1 MRQAN
6 GGLNMNRGVLFLTA
20 ALIWP
25 LGAGAQEVVV
35 VGSKPALVGLG
46 PVLKAVSPN
55 APVARIDLAKPG
67 VPAPKPAPELA
78 PEAAPEPAADPTP
91 AIAFQPVP
99 EPAAPAAQP
108 DATPP
113 AEAIPEAQAVASQ
126 DATEA
131 GATVPGDQAPV
142 AEEPVAEEAV
152 SAEAVAGDAEAV
164 AGDAEQ
170 GVAEL
175 GDAPV
180 NPEPM
185 PEPEPDPSPDPVI
198 AACLSTGPTV
208 TARVPTGKAEAAARR
223 AALIAAIKPCIK
235 AAALDDAPA
244 EVLFLASEIAQGKR
258 DVATAYALLER
269 AAAKGLAAA
278 ETRLGDYHLFGVAPG
293 GEDVEK
299 AIAHFKAA
307 AEMGDPAGMTT
318 LALMHRVGKGV
329 PRDPARMVAL
339 LQKAADAGYH
349 FAQYRL
355 AQTYLN
361 GDGIAGRRDDSLGI
375 PDTAKA
381 VELYKAAAQAGNIT
395 AALEL
400 AALYGD
406 PNSGVPQ
413 DPVEQARLTLMASR
427 AGQLEATA
435 AMGVLYETG
444 QGVARNPE
452 VAALL
457 YVKALESGKV
467 GFDDLRKTGPRGWDY
482 DTAVAFQKILQDRGL
497 YDGALDG
504 VIGPGSR
511 AGALALAGVGE

>member
-1 MRQAN
+1 MK
-6 GGLNMNRGVLFLTA
+6 RGILFLTA

-25 LGAGAQEVVV
+25 LGAGAQEGVLA
-35 VGSKPALVGLG
+35 GAKPAMAGAAA
-46 PVLKAVSPN
+46 VLKAVSPN
-55 APVARIDLAKPG
+55 APVPRIDLAKPG
-67 VPAPKPAPELA
+67 VPSPKPAPEAAPDLA
-78 PEAAPEPAADPTP
+78 PAPAADPTP
-91 AIAFQPVP
+91 EIAPQPVP
-99 EPAAPAAQP
+99 EPTAPAAQP
-108 DATPP
+108 EAT
-113 AEAIPEAQAVASQ
+113 PEAQDVASQ
-126 DATEA
+126 DTPA
-131 GATVPGDQAPV
+131 GVAAPQIQA
-142 AEEPVAEEAV
+142 
-152 SAEAVAGDAEAV
+152 AVAADPVSEETVTEQAEGEDTEPGIAV
-164 AGDAEQ
+164 AA
-170 GVAEL
+170 
-175 GDAPV
+175 
-180 NPEPM
+180 PEPM
-185 PEPEPDPSPDPVI
+185 PAPEAAPDPDPGPDPDPTI
-198 AACLSTGPTV
+198 AACLSTGPSV
-208 TARVPTGKAEAAARR
+208 TAGVPTRKAEAAARR
-223 AALIAAIKPCIK
+223 AALIAAIKPCTK

-269 AAAKGLAAA
+269 AAAMGLAAA

-318 LALMHRVGKGV
+318 LALMYRVGKGV
-329 PRDPARMVAL
+329 PRDPARMVEL

-361 GDGIAGRRDDSLGI
+361 GDGIAGRRDDALGI
-375 PDTAKA
+375 PDPAKA
-381 VELYKAAAQAGNIT
+381 VQLYKAAAQAGNIT

-413 DPVEQARLTLMASR
+413 DPAEQARLTLMASR
-427 AGQLEATA
+427 AGMIEATA

-444 QGVARNPE
+444 QGVARDPE

-467 GFDDLRKTGPRGWDY
+467 GLDDLRKTAPGGWDH
-482 DTAVAFQKILQDRGL
+482 DTAVAFQKILKDRGL
-497 YDGALDG
+497 YVGALDG

-511 AGALALAGVGE
+511 AGALALAGAGE